1 MQNNPNNSGNR
12 PPYPTPNSIP
22 MPPYHPNPNSLPPM
36 PHFPHQ
42 SHQPHQFPFPPPPFG
57 FPAFPPQ
64 IPFIPAP
71 SVQATI
77 PSGLTSAAAPV
88 ELGQPNRTLYLQNLP
103 ERPNPHKHLPPLL
116 KDLFSA
122 FGPLKRPPILR
133 KGTAMNGQAWIIF
146 KKQSDADAA
155 LKALQGTRI
164 WGKSLVIRYAR
175 FRSDCVIL
183 EKGADKD
190 SLEVERKLRE
200 SDRIEKAKTPRQTR
214 RQVLTRLMSGN
225 PTALQSVSI
234 SGPDVLLPN
243 RLLFIQNIPP
253 GMSTSPVLADMFRR
267 YPGFQDLRPVPNRP
281 DVAFVEYET
290 EVQAGVARV
299 NLDRSELGMGNI
311 LRVSFARR

>member
-1 MQNNPNNSGNR
+1 
-12 PPYPTPNSIP
+12 
-22 MPPYHPNPNSLPPM
+22 
-36 PHFPHQ
+36 
-42 SHQPHQFPFPPPPFG
+42 
-57 FPAFPPQ
+57 
-64 IPFIPAP
+64 
-71 SVQATI
+71 
-77 PSGLTSAAAPV
+77 
-88 ELGQPNRTLYLQNLP
+88 
-103 ERPNPHKHLPPLL
+103 
-116 KDLFSA
+116 
-122 FGPLKRPPILR
+122 
-133 KGTAMNGQAWIIF
+133 MNGQAWIIF

-155 LKALQGTRI
+155 IKALQGTRI

-183 EKGADKD
+183 ETAEADKD
-190 SLEVERKLRE
+190 DVLEVERKLRE

-253 GMSTSPVLADMFRR
+253 GMSASPVLADMFRR
-267 YPGFQDLRPVPNRP
+267 YPGFQDLRLVPNRP

-290 EVQAGVARV
+290 EAQAGVARV